1 MIENKVEKKIM
12 WGDLDSLGIVFYP
25 RYYEWIDGCSHL
37 FFEKISFDLIGLWT
51 ERQVGFSLIETFANY
66 FSPGRYHQDIVI
78 LTRIGKLQ
86 KKAVTIHHTIMDKAS
101 EKMMVRGYEKRVCI
115 DARDPGNFKAME
127 IPDDVCRLFRQA
139 M

>member
-37 FFEKISFDLIGLWT
+37 FFERISFDLIALWK
-51 ERQVGFSLIETFANY
+51 ERQIGFSLIETFANY
-66 FSPGRYHQDIVI
+66 FSPGRYKQDIVI
-78 LTRIGKLQ
+78 FTRIGKLQ
-86 KKAVTIHHTIMDKAS
+86 RKAVTIHHSIMDKAS
-101 EKMMVRGYEKRVCI
+101 EKVMVRGYEKRVCM
-115 DARDPGNFKAME
+115 DTRDPNNFKAME
-127 IPDDVCRLFRQA
+127 IPDDVFRLFRQA